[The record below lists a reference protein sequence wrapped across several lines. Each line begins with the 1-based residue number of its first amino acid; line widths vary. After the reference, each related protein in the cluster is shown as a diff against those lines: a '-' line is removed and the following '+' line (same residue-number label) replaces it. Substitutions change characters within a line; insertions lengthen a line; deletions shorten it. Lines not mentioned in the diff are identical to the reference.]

1 MRRFFLSFFLVLSA
15 CFAFAQG
22 NYVSTPI
29 VKAMEGGKFY
39 MKLGSVQ
46 SVSDP
51 DIQTDKIKMSI
62 EVASRGGVSMS
73 RTHMQM
79 MDGITLT
86 TDKATYVLDEAAKT
100 WTAQP
105 GGGMSFDDLAF
116 VRQGRCRVNGQDG
129 WYFDE
134 YTAGGSAITFYY
146 NSDKV
151 SIIDLG
157 MGDGEEL
164 GPMSLL
170 SFSTFIPSN
179 MYFCVGNDWKE
190 GASGSGGMAAA
201 EGMGMDDA
209 LAMAGMSRASLE
221 AQIRESLKGE
231 KLPDGMSIDDMVNMA
246 LGAMGGSA
254 GKNGVRAGSGVTAA
268 SSAHLP
274 APPKCA
280 KPWVD
285 SGTPV
290 ELACGDNLT
299 GISITD
305 RRGVNAP
312 VLASSMPPAT
322 PKKKLRIDR
331 EITQE
336 GVKLAL
342 VRFLAQCKGKS
353 AEQIERNVIH
363 YADSLGWALFTGAIT
378 GELAESAIA
387 RCSVYPHPT
396 MLNTTGTMLLE
407 LGEPKYALE
416 YFEKSAA
423 YQPNYAEALYGQI
436 ECHLDMGN
444 EEQARKIVPKI
455 LEMTPNGLQDG
466 RAWLYRALLEKKK
479 DSPFKAAD
487 YLFKSISLGYF
498 DQNSALMLSSLL
510 TELDAA
516 EMAAAEREGDFL
528 NLVESVFTEE
538 NLNNI
543 RKGITWSRTEKFESE
558 KGDFTATGAGNLE
571 SNRGLNNHYDEQYTR
586 KGESAWRKS
595 QAAMDASP
603 AIGLIMA
610 MGLDGMAENADKI
623 YETARELPSV
633 KGNARGR
640 AAAAKLKLPAA
651 VRSFTE
657 NGYAKTTS
665 ALGMRYGVDGF
676 YIPDDRAFWCLWA
689 LERYY
694 KYRLDA
700 ITNTF
705 GGYDEETNTFH
716 GVLCSGWK
724 TWISADLATGKKY
737 NDMYLSMQKRHEAK
751 AKALGEKC
759 EKEWDAWVDAH
770 PDASDSLWARAE
782 RRIFRPFHILV
793 GVTQP
798 LEVLDNITAPQASEE
813 QGHYM
818 DYYNSTMRP
827 ILAEWWADVSKYA
840 LYCLDPNV
848 AKYFWFRT
856 LSDVYGEYGAT
867 YFSKALA
874 GDSLYETRQRIL
886 KLEAQ
891 LKNEAW
897 RDANSAANDYYQAIF
912 DARDEKEFPKNAL
925 GGLSDFT
932 FDINLPS
939 GTIRIGLVDGQL
951 GMDLDTETKFWEKAW
966 ADYESQMTGQPVKAT
981 GTDNAAVKGF
991 IDNVLGQLGASVS
1004 WTDALEQILDYSGYG
1019 ELGKALKIAGPLD
1032 LAMKARQGK
1041 LIETTDSQR
1050 HGGWVRDGAGNLHQR
1065 NITSRSTDFNGVF
1078 KFTDEI
1084 HQAGKV
1090 KRRKLMATYNSGGL
1104 FSVSAGG
1111 FSPKHR

>member
-1 MRRFFLSFFLVLSA
+1 MKRFFLSLFLALGA
-15 CFAFAQG
+15 CLAFAQG
-22 NYVSTPI
+22 NYVSSPI
-29 VKAMEGGKFY
+29 VKAMESGKYY

-62 EVASRGGVSMS
+62 EIASRGGVSMS
-73 RTHMQM
+73 RTHMQL
-79 MDGITLT
+79 MDAVTLT
-86 TDKATYVLDEAAKT
+86 TDNATYILDEAAKT

-105 GGGMSFDDLAF
+105 GGGTSYGGLKF
-116 VRQGRCRVNGQDG
+116 VRQGRCRVNGKDG

-134 YTAGGSAITFYY
+134 YAADGTTITFYY

-151 SIIDLG
+151 SIVDLG
-157 MGDGEEL
+157 TVAGEGL

-179 MYFCVGNDWKE
+179 MYFCIGNDWKE
-190 GASGSGGMAAA
+190 GASGSGMGAAA
-201 EGMGMDDA
+201 GISADDA
-209 LAMAGMSRASLE
+209 LAMAGMDRAALE

-231 KLPDGMSIDDMVNMA
+231 KLPEGMSIDDMVNMA

-254 GKNGVRAGSGVTAA
+254 GKDGARAGSGVAA
-268 SSAHLP
+268 APASILP

-280 KPWVD
+280 KPWTD
-285 SGTPV
+285 SGTPD
-290 ELACGDNLT
+290 ELSCGVSLAS
-299 GISITD
+299 ISITD
-305 RRGVNAP
+305 RQGVSAP
-312 VLASSMPPAT
+312 VLASSLPQAT

-336 GVKLAL
+336 GVKLAT

-353 AEQIERNVIH
+353 AEQIERNVIQ

-416 YFEKSAA
+416 YFEKSSE

-466 RAWLYRALLEKKK
+466 RAWLYKALLEKKK

-487 YLFKSISLGYF
+487 YLFKSISYGYF

-516 EMAAAEREGDFL
+516 EMAAAERDGDFL

-538 NLNNI
+538 NLDNI

-558 KGDFTATGAGNLE
+558 KGDFTATGAGSLE
-571 SNRGLNNHYDEQYTR
+571 SNRGLNNNYDEQYTR
-586 KGESAWRKS
+586 KSESAWRKS
-595 QAAMDASP
+595 QAAMDATP

-610 MGLDGMAENADKI
+610 MGLDGMAENSDKI

-651 VRSFTE
+651 VRKYTE
-657 NGYAKTTS
+657 NGYAKTTA
-665 ALGMRYGVDGF
+665 ALGMKYGVDGF

-724 TWISADLATGKKY
+724 TWISADVASSKKY
-737 NDMYLSMQKRHEAK
+737 NDMYLSMQKRHEAAAIAQGK
-751 AKALGEKC
+751 KC
-759 EKEWDAWVDAH
+759 EKEWDAWVKAH

-782 RRIFRPFHILV
+782 RRIFRPLHLLV

-818 DYYNSTMRP
+818 DYYNSTVRP
-827 ILAEWWADVSKYA
+827 ILAEWWADVSRYS

-856 LSDVYGEYGAT
+856 LSDIYGEYSGT
-867 YFSKALA
+867 FFSKALA
-874 GDSLYETRQRIL
+874 GQGLYETRQRIL
-886 KLEAQ
+886 QLEAK

-897 RDANSAANDYYQAIF
+897 RDANAAANDYYQQIF
-912 DARDEKEFPKNAL
+912 DARDEKEFPKNAI

-939 GTIRIGLVDGQL
+939 GTIRVGLVDGQL
-951 GMDLDTETKFWEKAW
+951 GMDLDTETKFWEKVW

-991 IDNVLGQLGASVS
+991 IDNVMGQLGADVS
-1004 WTDALEQILDYSGYG
+1004 WTGALEQILDYSGYG

-1065 NITSRSTDFNGVF
+1065 NIKSRSTDFNGVF
-1078 KFTDEI
+1078 KLTDEI
-1084 HQAGKV
+1084 HQAGKIT
-1090 KRRKLMATYNSGGL
+1090 RRKLMATYNSGGL

>member
-1 MRRFFLSFFLVLSA
+1 MKSFFLTFFLALSV
-15 CFAFAQG
+15 CFAYAQG
-22 NYVSTPI
+22 NYVSSPI
-29 VKAMEGGKFY
+29 VKAMESGKYY

-51 DIQTDKIKMSI
+51 DIQTDEIKMSI
-62 EVASRGGVSMS
+62 EIASRGGVSMS

-86 TDKATYVLDEAAKT
+86 TDKATYLLDETAKT
-100 WTAQP
+100 WTARP
-105 GGGMSFDDLAF
+105 VGSTSFDNLEF

-134 YTAGGSAITFYY
+134 YTAAGATITFYY
-146 NSDKV
+146 NSDLV
-151 SIIDLG
+151 SIID
-157 MGDGEEL
+157 MGSIGGEDL

-170 SFSTFIPSN
+170 SFSTYIPSN
-179 MYFCVGNDWKE
+179 MYFCVGDDWKE
-190 GASGSGGMAAA
+190 GTSGGGMGAAA
-201 EGMGMDDA
+201 GMSMDDA
-209 LAMAGMSRASLE
+209 LAMAGMDRAALE
-221 AQIRESLKGE
+221 AQIRESLEGE
-231 KLPDGMSIDDMVNMA
+231 ELPEGMSIDDVVNMA
-246 LGAMGGSA
+246 LGALGGSA
-254 GKNGVRAGSGVTAA
+254 GKNGARAGSGVTAA
-268 SSAHLP
+268 PTGLLP
-274 APPKCA
+274 APPKCT
-280 KPWVD
+280 KPWTD
-285 SGTPV
+285 SGTPD
-290 ELACGDNLT
+290 ELACGNNLAN
-299 GISITD
+299 ISITD
-305 RRGVNAP
+305 RQGVSSP
-312 VLASSMPPAT
+312 VLASSLPPAT

-342 VRFLAQCKGKS
+342 TRFLAQCKGKS
-353 AEQIERNVIH
+353 AEQIERNVIQ

-416 YFEKSAA
+416 YFEKSAE
-423 YQPNYAEALYGQI
+423 YQPDYADALYGQI

-466 RAWLYRALLEKKK
+466 RVWLYQALLEKKK

-498 DQNSALMLSSLL
+498 DQNSALMLNSLL

-516 EMAAAEREGDFL
+516 EMAAAERDGDFL

-538 NLNNI
+538 NLENI

-571 SNRGLNNHYDEQYTR
+571 SNRGLNHNYDEQYTR

-610 MGLDGMAENADKI
+610 MGLDGMAENADRI

-651 VRSFTE
+651 VRSFTQ

-676 YIPDDRAFWCLWA
+676 YVPDDRAFWCLWA

-700 ITNTF
+700 VTNTF

-716 GVLCSGWK
+716 GVLSSGWK
-724 TWISADLATGKKY
+724 SWISADVATGKKY

-751 AKALGEKC
+751 AKAQGEKC
-759 EKEWDAWVDAH
+759 QKEWDAWIEAH

-782 RRIFRPFHILV
+782 RRIFRPFHLLV

-798 LEVLDNITAPQASEE
+798 LEVLDNITAPQATEE

-818 DYYNSTMRP
+818 DYYNSTVRP

-856 LSDVYGEYGAT
+856 LSDIYGEYSGT
-867 YFSKALA
+867 FFSKALA
-874 GDSLYETRQRIL
+874 GESLYDTRQRIL

-897 RDANSAANDYYQAIF
+897 RDANAAANDYYQQIF
-912 DARDEKEFPKNAL
+912 DARDEKEFPKNAI

-991 IDNVLGQLGASVS
+991 IDNVMGQLGAGVS

-1078 KFTDEI
+1078 KLTDEI
-1084 HQAGKV
+1084 HQAGNTKQ
-1090 KRRKLMATYNSGGL
+1090 RKLMATYNSGGL